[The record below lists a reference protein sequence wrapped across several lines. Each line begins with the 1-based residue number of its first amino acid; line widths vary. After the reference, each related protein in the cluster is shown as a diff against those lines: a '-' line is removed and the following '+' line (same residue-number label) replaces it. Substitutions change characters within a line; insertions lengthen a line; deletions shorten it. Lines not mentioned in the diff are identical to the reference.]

1 VTSPKALAR
10 TAGLLYL
17 ALIALSGFA
26 NMFVR
31 DSVYVRDNAAATA
44 DKIRESAGL
53 YRMALASDLIGNV
66 VYLLLALTLYFLLRS
81 HGQWAARTMLVIVIA
96 AAAILCG
103 SLVSHAGSL
112 LVATDPGFA
121 SALGQGGSDALVLL
135 FMNLQKQGYYA
146 GQIFFGLWLFPL
158 GFLVYRSGWFPKWL
172 GVLLAIGCFSQL
184 VELAAI
190 YLTPD
195 FDESSVMALLLPG
208 GIAEIVFAL
217 WLTIRGA
224 NASAHVADNDPH
236 VGTAPGTRLA
246 AAS

>member
-1 VTSPKALAR
+1 VTSPKGLAR

-44 DKIRESAGL
+44 DRIRESAGL
-53 YRMALASDLIGNV
+53 YRLALAGDLIGNV
-66 VYLLLALTLYFLLRS
+66 CYLFLALTLYLLLRS
-81 HGQWAARTMLVIVIA
+81 HGQWAARTMLIIVIA

-112 LVATDPGFA
+112 LVATDPGFV
-121 SALGQGGSDALVLL
+121 SALGQRGSDAMVLL

-146 GQIFFGLWLFPL
+146 GQIFFGLWLLPL
-158 GFLVYRSGWFPKWL
+158 GLLVFRSGWFPKWL
-172 GVLLAIGCFSQL
+172 GVLLAIGCLSQL

-190 YLTPD
+190 YLSPN

-224 NASAHVADNDPH
+224 NAPAQVAGNDP
-236 VGTAPGTRLA
+236 GAGRWLA